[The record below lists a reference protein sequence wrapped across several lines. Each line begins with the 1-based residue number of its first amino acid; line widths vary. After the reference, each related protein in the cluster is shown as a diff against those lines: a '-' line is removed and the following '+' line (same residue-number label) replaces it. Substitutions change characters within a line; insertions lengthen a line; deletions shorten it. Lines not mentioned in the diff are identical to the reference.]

1 MDKVYTVVAA
11 LAFTLSIIGVLYAFY
26 QLFKETPLEDRT
38 YKDKPPAIYRLL
50 WPLILLLS
58 VSLNWAL
65 SAKRAAK
72 IQSALIRAGQDY
84 TLNPI
89 QFFVGQI
96 LSSGIAFIFGLIL
109 ASMLGKGGISF
120 AIILG
125 LLGFFYPN
133 LWLKEVT
140 TKRNTQILK
149 ALPFFVDLLTLS
161 IEAGLNLSGSLQAA
175 VDRSRPGPLVVEIDR
190 ALRDIRGGKAR
201 MDALRDFSDRLQF
214 IPITSF
220 VSALIQ
226 GEKTGSSLSPILRA
240 QSDQRR
246 IERFLRAEKLAM
258 EAPVKMLGPLILC
271 IFPCTFIV
279 IGFPIAM
286 KFLASGIMN

>member
-1 MDKVYTVVAA
+1 MDKIYPILAA
-11 LAFTLSIIGVLYAFY
+11 LAFTLAIVGVIYAFY

-58 VSLNWAL
+58 VSLKWAL
-65 SAKRAAK
+65 SAKKEAE
-72 IQSALIRAGQDY
+72 IQATLVRGGQDY

-96 LSSGIAFIFGLIL
+96 LSAGIAFIFGLII
-109 ASMLGKGGISF
+109 ASMLGKGGLSV